1 MQKKNFL
8 TVHLHLMEWG
18 VDGRVNNEFSLE
30 LIAHSSL
37 TFFFLDV
44 NFFIKFT
51 YSEIGELVKII
62 FVMD

>member
-1 MQKKNFL
+1 
-8 TVHLHLMEWG
+8 MEWG

>member
-1 MQKKNFL
+1 
-8 TVHLHLMEWG
+8 MEWG

-30 LIAHSSL
+30 LIAQSSL
-37 TFFFLDV
+37 TFFFFFLDV

>member
-1 MQKKNFL
+1 
-8 TVHLHLMEWG
+8 MEWG

-30 LIAHSSL
+30 LIAQSSL
-37 TFFFLDV
+37 TFFLDV

>member
-1 MQKKNFL
+1 
-8 TVHLHLMEWG
+8 MECG

-30 LIAHSSL
+30 LIAQSSL
-37 TFFFLDV
+37 TFFFFLDV